1 MCQYP
6 GIVGRQEGDGP
17 GEGGEDRGAKV
28 HWSVTVSEGPRWTC
42 VINLSRNLGG
52 VRREE
57 NKLLYKKRSE
67 SRVRRG
73 NRNVLCSLIG
83 SNSHS
88 CSDWFHI
95 ELNVPNTDGLTN
107 DRAIVSE

>member
-1 MCQYP
+1 MTVPEREVRTEEPRSTGVSPSVRDQ
-6 GIVGRQEGDGP
+6 DGP
-17 GEGGEDRGAKV
+17 ALY
-28 HWSVTVSEGPRWTC
+28 S

-52 VRREE
+52 ARREE

-95 ELNVPNTDGLTN
+95 ELNVPNLDGLTN